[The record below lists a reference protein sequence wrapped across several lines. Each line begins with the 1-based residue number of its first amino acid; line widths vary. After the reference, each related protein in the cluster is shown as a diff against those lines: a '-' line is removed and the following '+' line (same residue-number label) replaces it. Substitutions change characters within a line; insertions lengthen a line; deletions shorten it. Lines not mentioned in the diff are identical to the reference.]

1 MAEKR
6 AGKVVKI
13 NRAPVMT
20 LWGAVVAEQLGYDH
34 AAALTLGKA
43 VAGLNAQSKGQRL
56 GIFEESDS
64 KQAEDESHAKTAKA
78 EGEPATQ
85 RPDTVP
91 LLGRGAPVVH
101 ADDGVR
107 ATSKGKAINPDS
119 VQRYLEQKF
128 GTDLVAVQE
137 AMQELAHSLAPE
149 QLANQ
154 AYTLYEQFRPEVPEG
169 QKGWGA
175 KGELDLDL
183 IRSLAKRAKN

>member
-6 AGKVVKI
+6 EGKIVKI

-20 LWGAVVAEQLGYDH
+20 LWGAVVAERLGYDH

-56 GIFEESDS
+56 GIFEESES
-64 KQAEDESHAKTAKA
+64 KQAESESPGKAAKA
-78 EGEPATQ
+78 EGEPAAQ
-85 RPDTVP
+85 RPTMVT

-101 ADDGVR
+101 AGGGVR
-107 ATSKGKAINPDS
+107 ATSKGKAIDPDS

-128 GTDLVAVQE
+128 GADLTAVQE

-154 AYTLYEQFRPEVPEG
+154 AYALYEQFRPEVPEG

-175 KGELDLDL
+175 KGELDLDF
-183 IRSLAKRAKN
+183 IRSLAKRSRN

>member
-20 LWGAVVAEQLGYDH
+20 LWGAVVAERLGYEH

-56 GIFEESDS
+56 GIFEESES
-64 KQAEDESHAKTAKA
+64 KQAEEESHGKTAKA
-78 EGEPATQ
+78 EDEPAAQ
-85 RPDTVP
+85 SPATVT

-101 ADDGVR
+101 ADGGVR

-128 GTDLVAVQE
+128 GADLVAVQE

-183 IRSLAKRAKN
+183 IRSLAKRSRN

>member
-6 AGKVVKI
+6 AGKIVKI

-20 LWGAVVAEQLGYDH
+20 LWGAVVAERLGYEH

-56 GIFEESDS
+56 GIFEESES
-64 KQAEDESHAKTAKA
+64 KQAKDESHGKTTKA
-78 EGEPATQ
+78 EGEPAAE
-85 RPDTVP
+85 PPATVT
-91 LLGRGAPVVH
+91 LLGRRAPVTH
-101 ADDGVR
+101 ADGGVR

-119 VQRYLEQKF
+119 VQHYLEQKF
-128 GTDLVAVQE
+128 GADLAAVQE
-137 AMQELAHSLAPE
+137 AMQELAHSLAPD

-154 AYTLYEQFRPEVPEG
+154 AYALYEQFRPEVPEG

-183 IRSLAKRAKN
+183 IRSLAKRSRN